1 MAENLQNGQ
10 TCLEKHGI
18 EERNEEIVRNEYNFE
33 NEYSSTHKDALSDG
47 DSRGKGSGHG
57 GHTHWAPYCSD
68 NQSKTTI
75 DYQNFDT
82 SPYRN
87 IGDCY
92 DINGRNEIGGR
103 NFLMRISKYNYEH
116 QYGANLINTE
126 ENQHDGQI
134 VIGYKTKISGC

>member
-10 TCLEKHGI
+10 SCLEKHGI

-33 NEYSSTHKDALSDG
+33 DEYSSTHKDALSDG

-57 GHTHWAPYCSD
+57 GHTAWDPYCSD
-68 NQSKTTI
+68 NQSKNTI
-75 DYQNFDT
+75 DYRNFDT
-82 SPYRN
+82 SHESN

-92 DINGRNEIGGR
+92 DINGRNGIGGR
-103 NFLMRISKYNYEH
+103 NFLMTISKYSYEH
-116 QYGANLINTE
+116 PYGPNLINTE